1 MTKNIYDIAREAKT
15 SISTVSRYLN
25 NKNVRPDT
33 KERIKAVIEKYNY
46 HPSSI
51 AKGLVTKSMKLI
63 AVMVVDI
70 RLPHYANASYFID
83 KELSNT
89 GYRVIVCNTS
99 GDLNTCAKYIDSV
112 LNMGCEGIIFV
123 GSIFNELNRY
133 QEIVEKLNSIPVVIT
148 NGKLDVERCISIYID
163 DKKGIYDATKY
174 LINKGRTH
182 IKYIQYTNNQS
193 AILKADGYKEAM
205 QEAGLT
211 PSIYYTNDIFN
222 GGYDETRRMILEDYA
237 LDAILSGE
245 DLISMSASRALVLE
259 GKVEVVVIPTKTI
272 MQGIVASMNFNP
284 EFDSKINAEEMTN
297 AIDTVK
303 SGSVT
308 FSIKDT
314 EIDGVKVKK
323 DEYMA
328 IKESKNIISS
338 HKNKF
343 DALKDL
349 VKHLVDED
357 SSILTILVGNDINDR
372 ELKRIEDY
380 YNKEYKNIDC
390 DIKRG
395 DQPVYSFIVGVE

>member
-1 MTKNIYDIAREAKT
+1 MRLGPDSVKRPFQKNRFT
-15 SISTVSRYLN
+15 
-25 NKNVRPDT
+25 
-33 KERIKAVIEKYNY
+33 
-46 HPSSI
+46 
-51 AKGLVTKSMKLI
+51 
-63 AVMVVDI
+63 
-70 RLPHYANASYFID
+70 
-83 KELSNT
+83 
-89 GYRVIVCNTS
+89 
-99 GDLNTCAKYIDSV
+99 SV
-112 LNMGCEGIIFV
+112 LNSHGNSLVVVQDEDIVKVHVHTLNPGNILSYAQNFGEFVKLKIENMTEQHNEILLNEMNKNNDEKSAAAKLKEAPLSAPKEKKETPLKEYALIATSSGKGIDEYFKKIGV
-123 GSIFNELNRY
+123 D
-133 QEIVEKLNSIPVVIT
+133 EIVSGGQTMN
-148 NGKLDVERCISIYID
+148 
-163 DKKGIYDATKY
+163 
-174 LINKGRTH
+174 
-182 IKYIQYTNNQS
+182 
-193 AILKADGYKEAM
+193 
-205 QEAGLT
+205 
-211 PSIYYTNDIFN
+211 PSTNDFLEKIEKVHAKTVYLFPNN
-222 GGYDETRRMILEDYA
+222 GNIILAANQARD
-237 LDAILSGE
+237 
-245 DLISMSASRALVLE
+245 VLE

-328 IKESKNIISS
+328 IKESKNIISC

-357 SSILTILVGNDINDR
+357 SSILTILVGNDINDK

>member
-133 QEIVEKLNSIPVVIT
+133 QEIVEKLNSTPVVIT

-259 GKVEVVVIPTKTI
+259 GKIVGKDVDVIGFNSSDYCLLAAPALTAVDNKIEESSKTA
-272 MQGIVASMNFNP
+272 ASL
-284 EFDSKINAEEMTN
+284 
-297 AIDTVK
+297 
-303 SGSVT
+303 
-308 FSIKDT
+308 IKD
-314 EIDGVKVKK
+314 ILDG
-323 DEYMA
+323 
-328 IKESKNIISS
+328 
-338 HKNKF
+338 
-343 DALKDL
+343 
-349 VKHLVDED
+349 
-357 SSILTILVGNDINDR
+357 
-372 ELKRIEDY
+372 
-380 YNKEYKNIDC
+380 KEYQKEVHLEPTLKI
-390 DIKRG
+390 RE
-395 DQPVYSFIVGVE
+395 SA